1 MTLFVIHNK
10 MAYKIKLGRPRVSEK
25 IRNVEGITPQGFEF
39 DRVEGKK
46 IIYKRK
52 GIKKRENDT

>member
-1 MTLFVIHNK
+1 MV
-10 MAYKIKLGRPRVSEK
+10 YKIKLGRPRVSEK
-25 IRNVEGITPQGFEF
+25 IRNVEGITPHGFEF